1 MFRFTK
7 KMFVTII
14 SLFNCNALN
23 ATPVKCILI
32 NNQEC
37 RIRPEIL
44 NINSNEPTFYP
55 YSEVIVAVNY

>member
-1 MFRFTK
+1 
-7 KMFVTII
+7 MFVTTI
-14 SLFNCNALN
+14 SFFNCNALN
-23 ATPVKCILI
+23 ATPVKCVLM

-44 NINSNEPTFYP
+44 NINSDEPTFYP